1 MRAYKTLNIS
11 REKSDTKTPF
21 KKTLT
26 CTSREVREGNS
37 SHYFF
42 PSILFS
48 IPDNFGNN
56 IMSYIPPVIVNAL
69 NFLFLPGR
77 IPSIHNHSTIKS
89 ISQYRSLES
98 KLLSYG

>member
-11 REKSDTKTPF
+11 REKSETKTPF
-21 KKTLT
+21 KKTLA
-26 CTSREVREGNS
+26 CTSGGVREENS

-42 PSILFS
+42 PSIIFS
-48 IPDNFGNN
+48 IPDNFDNN
-56 IMSYIPPVIVNAL
+56 IMSYIPPVNAL

-77 IPSIHNHSTIKS
+77 NPSIHNHSTIKS